1 MTSVS
6 HPACIMTIRDKHKI
20 LLAVTGLSPQIVTE
34 TLYALAVGQDTPWVP
49 DEIHLITSCEGAERA
64 RLSLL
69 DPVAGQFH
77 ALCRDYPSLATASF
91 PPGNIHL
98 IRDGAGQPLSD
109 IRTPEDNALAADTI
123 HAVVRSLT
131 EDPDTELHVSIAGGR
146 KTMGFYLGYC
156 LSLVARPQDR
166 LSHVLVS
173 EPFESLPTFYYPP
186 ASPCLLHTRDG
197 RPVHTGDARIM
208 LAEIPFV
215 RLRALLPAAALSPEL
230 SFGEAVAATQAHLEA
245 VQLTVH
251 FAGRSL
257 QCGRKSVPLPPQ
269 LFALYAWFAILA
281 RDGAAPIRYTRV
293 DPAGFLELYARVIGR
308 DAVDWEKTEAQLR
321 EGFPKE
327 FFEQKCAKIN
337 AILRREL
344 GLLAPPY
351 LIARHGQRS
360 HSCHG
365 LDIAPD
371 KILID

>member
-1 MTSVS
+1 
-6 HPACIMTIRDKHKI
+6 
-20 LLAVTGLSPQIVTE
+20 
-34 TLYALAVGQDTPWVP
+34 
-49 DEIHLITSCEGAERA
+49 
-64 RLSLL
+64 
-69 DPVAGQFH
+69 
-77 ALCRDYPSLATASF
+77 
-91 PPGNIHL
+91 
-98 IRDGAGQPLSD
+98 
-109 IRTPEDNALAADTI
+109 
-123 HAVVRSLT
+123 
-131 EDPDTELHVSIAGGR
+131 
-146 KTMGFYLGYC
+146 
-156 LSLVARPQDR
+156 
-166 LSHVLVS
+166 
-173 EPFESLPTFYYPP
+173 
-186 ASPCLLHTRDG
+186 LLHTRDG

-245 VQLTVH
+245 VQLVVD
-251 FAGRSL
+251 FAGRRI
-257 QCGRKSVPLPPQ
+257 QCGRKSIPLQPQ

-281 RDGAAPIRYTRV
+281 RAGAAPIRYTRV